1 MTRFIANRTPNKLDR
16 TLTPQEIHMSQIIL
30 ITGGSR
36 GLGRSAA
43 LHLADRGQ
51 DIILTYRSQKEAA
64 DTAVAAIQ
72 AKGRKAVALPLDI
85 GQAKHFAAFAATVKR
100 VLAQTWQRETFDGLL
115 NNAGIAMHEPFASTT
130 EEQFDAVI
138 DTHLK
143 GPYFLTQRL
152 LPLLADGGRILNV
165 SSGLA
170 RFSMPGT
177 SIYGAAK
184 GAVEVLT
191 RYLATE
197 LAERQIRVNTIAPG
211 AIATDFSGGMVRD
224 NPEVNAY
231 VSSITALGRPGRAD
245 EIGSAMAMLLSED
258 ARWISGERIEASGG
272 MRL

>member
-1 MTRFIANRTPNKLDR
+1 
-16 TLTPQEIHMSQIIL
+16 MSDIIL

-43 LHLADRGQ
+43 LHLAERGH
-51 DIILTYRSQKEAA
+51 DVVLTYRSRQADAEAVVAEIEAA
-64 DTAVAAIQ
+64 
-72 AKGRKAVALPLDI
+72 GRRAVALPLDVSRSDTF
-85 GQAKHFAAFAATVKR
+85 ADFAAELQR
-100 VLAQTWQRETFDGLL
+100 VLAETWQRETFDGLL
-115 NNAGIAMHEPFASTT
+115 NNAGISMHEPFASTS

-143 GPYFLTQRL
+143 GPYFLTQTL
-152 LPLLADGGRILNV
+152 LGLIADGGRILNV

-197 LAERQIRVNTIAPG
+197 LAERGIRVNTIAPG
-211 AIATDFSGGMVRD
+211 AIATDFSGGLVRD

-231 VSSITALGRPGRAD
+231 VSSITALGRPGEAD
-245 EIGSAMAMLLSED
+245 EIGSAMAMLLSAD
-258 ARWISGERIEASGG
+258 ARWINGERIEASGG

>member
-1 MTRFIANRTPNKLDR
+1 
-16 TLTPQEIHMSQIIL
+16 MSQIIL

-43 LHLADRGQ
+43 LHLADRGH

-64 DTAVAAIQ
+64 ETAVAAIQ
-72 AKGRKAVALPLDI
+72 AKGPKAVALPLDV
-85 GQAKHFAAFAATVKR
+85 GQARHFVAFAATVKR

-211 AIATDFSGGMVRD
+211 AIATDFSGGRVRD

-245 EIGSAMAMLLSED
+245 EIGSAMAMLLSDD
-258 ARWISGERIEASGG
+258 ARWINGERIEASGG

>member
-1 MTRFIANRTPNKLDR
+1 MAN
-16 TLTPQEIHMSQIIL
+16 QIIL

-43 LHLADRGQ
+43 LHLADRGH
-51 DIILTYRSQKEAA
+51 DVIVTYRTQKDDA
-64 DTAVAAIQ
+64 DAVVAEIQ

-85 GQAKHFAAFAATVKR
+85 GRTDTFAEFEATVCG
-100 VLAQTWQRETFDGLL
+100 VLTDTWQRDTFDALL
-115 NNAGIAMHEPFASTT
+115 NNAGISMHEPFANTT

-152 LPLLADGGRILNV
+152 LPLLTDGGRILNV

-184 GAVEVLT
+184 GAIEVLT
-191 RYLATE
+191 RYLAME
-197 LAERQIRVNTIAPG
+197 LADRQIRVNVIAPG

-231 VSSITALGRPGRAD
+231 VSSITALGRPGEAD

-258 ARWISGERIEASGG
+258 ARWINGQRIEASGG
-272 MRL
+272 MFL